1 MNQLPKDVQRGQPCA
16 ECQSI
21 DAKAMR
27 EQDWIGQHIER
38 LSMSSER
45 IEGRP
50 NILGSPDWD
59 QRSVEAK
66 RA

>member
-1 MNQLPKDVQRGQPCA
+1 
-16 ECQSI
+16 
-21 DAKAMR
+21 MR